1 MPDDRVLQALLAGL
15 IAGAAVAF
23 ATTAIALVALSRS
36 PGWIGRSANLKVP
49 MPLVGVAFVNGLM
62 LWWTALGLVLGAV
75 LLRFDSDRPGA
86 GLGSPNVWFTAVIVG
101 IVIVA
106 VGLAWFVRGRL
117 PWPAAASAFV
127 AAAAFG
133 WLLPVLGL

>member
-36 PGWIGRSANLKVP
+36 PSWIGRSQNLKVP

-86 GLGSPNVWFTAVIVG
+86 GLGSPNAWFTAVIVG
-101 IVIVA
+101 LVLA
-106 VGLAWFVRGRL
+106 SMGLAWFVRGR
-117 PWPAAASAFV
+117 PAWPLTASAVV
-127 AAAAFG
+127 AALSFG